1 MGAWGSEQLQPVTK
15 QGLHCGEWGLG
26 GVAGPEVPVPQTT
39 YGLGGDEVR
48 GRSPGSRWPDQAR
61 NEGSQNLSSG
71 LGGQWEHGLG
81 GDRVFPPLARLRGR
95 PDGGQ
100 EERH

>member
-1 MGAWGSEQLQPVTK
+1 MGAWDSEQLQPVTK

-26 GVAGPEVPVPQTT
+26 GVAGPEVPVPQTS

-61 NEGSQNLSSG
+61 NEGSRAWPVGWGDSG
-71 LGGQWEHGLG
+71 NTGGGVTGFSLLWLG
-81 GDRVFPPLARLRGR
+81 
-95 PDGGQ
+95 
-100 EERH
+100 